1 MHKHIMKKSFLL
13 TSIISLFMVSMLS
26 TQSRDSVDIE
36 QVIISATRAAK
47 NDPVTVQNIS
57 AREINRIYVGQDPA
71 FLLQQLSPSIIS
83 FSDAGSDI
91 GNYTQ
96 FRLRGIDQSRIN
108 VTLDGVPLNDML
120 DQGVFFSNFS
130 DFGNSVESIQVQ
142 RGVSASNVGVASYGG
157 AVNFE
162 SARVF
167 GEERG
172 TELQLTTG
180 SFGTLRTTAE
190 LRTGLLD
197 NGIGGYVRASR
208 TTTDGF
214 KDNSGAD
221 SYSIFGSIGYKGNK
235 DVLKL
240 TGFMGKTQNDQ
251 SYLPVLLSDIEA
263 NPRTNY
269 NHPNDTDDFEQ
280 ELILLKYQRSISPEV
295 SFDATAYYGGA
306 RGAFPF
312 GLDDTTQLVFAL
324 NNDHYGFLSNL
335 KIEKDNYTLTT
346 GLQAYQFDRT
356 NADFTAPNVTNPFDR
371 SESDKREI
379 SAYAK
384 LNYPIGDLSLFA
396 NVQARRVGID
406 LIPDEELGTGI
417 DLDESWF
424 FLNVLGGLNYQVA
437 NDQSAYLSIGRT
449 GREPTRI
456 DIFNGVLDEEFV
468 TDIELGY
475 RVNNRKWAANANLFF
490 MSFTDEIS
498 NVGALQE
505 LSYFVIRQ
513 NVPSSSRNGF
523 ELQVRHQTTEDIS
536 WTLNAA
542 YLSTNVSEFD
552 NGTEIFRDVDQ
563 IFSPSLVIRPQID
576 FHLFDGIR
584 ALVSGRYV
592 SDAFMELS
600 NQESFELPAHTVL
613 NTQLDF
619 TVTKSLDIT
628 LQVNNITNERY
639 FTDGAPVDF
648 DFDGTVEGPG
658 FRIQPPRHFYLIA
671 TLRL

>member
-1 MHKHIMKKSFLL
+1 MYHTTMKKSILL
-13 TSIISLFMVSMLS
+13 LSIIYCFSISYLLS
-26 TQSRDSVDIE
+26 QSKDSVDIE
-36 QVIISATRAAK
+36 QVIISATRASK
-47 NDPVTVQNIS
+47 TDPVTVQNIS

-108 VTLDGVPLNDML
+108 ITLDGVPLNDML

-197 NGIGGYVRASR
+197 NGVGGYVRASR
-208 TTTDGF
+208 TITDGF
-214 KDNSGAD
+214 KDHSGAD
-221 SYSIFGSIGYKGNK
+221 SYSIFGSVGYKGGK

-251 SYLPVLLSDIEA
+251 AYLPVLLSDIEA
-263 NPRTNY
+263 NPRTNN

-280 ELILLKYQRSISPEV
+280 ELILLKYQRSITPEA
-295 SFDATAYYGGA
+295 SLDATIYYGGA
-306 RGAFPF
+306 RGVFPF
-312 GLDDTTQLVFAL
+312 GLDDETQLVFGL
-324 NNDHYGFLSNL
+324 TNDHYGFLSNL
-335 KIEKDNYTLTT
+335 KLEKDNYTLTT

-356 NADFTAPNVTNPFDR
+356 NSDFTAPNVTNPMEI
-371 SESDKREI
+371 SESNKSEI
-379 SAYAK
+379 SGYVK
-384 LNYPIGDLSLFA
+384 INYPIGDLSLFA
-396 NVQARRVGID
+396 NVQARSVGID
-406 LIPDEELGTGI
+406 LIPLDTLGLS
-417 DLDESWF
+417 LDDSWF
-424 FLNVLGGLNYQVA
+424 FLNALAGLNYQFTD
-437 NDQSAYLSIGRT
+437 DQSAYLSIGRT
-449 GREPTRI
+449 GREPTRL
-456 DIFNGVLDEEFV
+456 DLLNGVLDEEYV

-475 RVNNRKWAANANLFF
+475 RINNRKWTANANLFF

-498 NVGALQE
+498 NIGALQE
-505 LSYFVIRQ
+505 LSYFVVTQ
-513 NVPSSSRNGF
+513 NVPS
-523 ELQVRHQTTEDIS
+523 I
-536 WTLNAA
+536 NAA
-542 YLSTNVSEFD
+542 YLTTNVSEFD

-576 FHLFDGIR
+576 FHLFDGFH
-584 ALVSGRYV
+584 ALLSGRYV

-613 NTQLDF
+613 NAQFDF
-619 TVTKSLDIT
+619 ELTKNLDISF
-628 LQVNNITNERY
+628 LLNNITNERY
-639 FTDGAPVDF
+639 FTEGVPVDA
-648 DFDGTVEGPG
+648 DFDGIVEGPG

>member
-1 MHKHIMKKSFLL
+1 MHKIIMKKSFLL
-13 TSIISLFMVSMLS
+13 LSIIYCFSISYLFS
-26 TQSRDSVDIE
+26 QSKDSVDIE
-36 QVIISATRAAK
+36 QVIISATRASK
-47 NDPVTVQNIS
+47 TDPVTVQNIS

-108 VTLDGVPLNDML
+108 ITLDGVPLNDML

-197 NGIGGYVRASR
+197 NGVGGYVRASR
-208 TTTDGF
+208 TITDGF
-214 KDNSGAD
+214 KDHSGAD
-221 SYSIFGSIGYKGNK
+221 SYSIFGSVGYKGGK

-251 SYLPVLLSDIEA
+251 AYLPVLLSDIEA
-263 NPRTNY
+263 NPRTNN

-280 ELILLKYQRSISPEV
+280 ELILLKYQRSITPEA
-295 SFDATAYYGGA
+295 SLDATIYYGGA
-306 RGAFPF
+306 RGVFPF
-312 GLDDTTQLVFAL
+312 GLDDETQLVFGL
-324 NNDHYGFLSNL
+324 TNDHYGFLSNL
-335 KIEKDNYTLTT
+335 KLEKDNYTLTT

-356 NADFTAPNVTNPFDR
+356 NSDFTAPNVTNPTES
-371 SESDKREI
+371 SESDKSEI

-384 LNYPIGDLSLFA
+384 INYPIGDLSLYA
-396 NVQARRVGID
+396 NVQARSVGID
-406 LIPDEELGTGI
+406 LIPQVAGVI
-417 DLDESWF
+417 QFSESWF
-424 FLNVLGGLNYQVA
+424 FLNLHGGLNYQISH
-437 NDQSAYLSIGRT
+437 DQSAYLSIGRT
-449 GREPTRI
+449 GREPTRL
-456 DIFNGVLDEEFV
+456 DLLNGVLDEEYV

-475 RVNNRKWAANANLFF
+475 RINNHKWTANANLFL

-498 NVGALQE
+498 NIGALQE
-505 LSYFVIRQ
+505 LSYFVVTQ
-513 NVPSSSRNGF
+513 NVPSSSRNGL
-523 ELQVRHQTTEDIS
+523 ELQVKHKTSEDIS
-536 WTLNAA
+536 WSLNAA
-542 YLSTNVSEFD
+542 YLTTNVSEFD

-576 FHLFDGIR
+576 FHLFDGFH
-584 ALVSGRYV
+584 ALLSGRYV

-613 NTQLDF
+613 NAQFDF
-619 TVTKSLDIT
+619 ELTKNLDISF
-628 LQVNNITNERY
+628 LLNNITNERY
-639 FTDGAPVDF
+639 FTEGVPVDA
-648 DFDGTVEGPG
+648 DFDGIVEGPG

-671 TLRL
+671 TLRF